1 MKAILIL
8 AHGSRE
14 TKTMETLQ
22 KITDMTKAQLADVML
37 ETAYMEFCDI
47 NLEKGLDMLIAKGAD
62 DITVVPYFLFE
73 GIHIR
78 EDIPGEIKEYI
89 EKHPGIKVNLGNTLG
104 ADPRLADVL
113 ADRIREAL

>member
-14 TKTMETLQ
+14 RKTLETLH
-22 KITDMTKAQLADVML
+22 KITDMTKAQLPGVMI

-47 NLEKGLDMLIAKGAD
+47 NLEKGLDMLIKKGAD
-62 DITVVPYFLFE
+62 NITVVPYFLFE

-89 EKHPGIKVNLGNTLG
+89 EKHPGIKVTLGNTLG

>member
-14 TKTMETLQ
+14 KETLETLH
-22 KITDMTKAQLADVML
+22 KVTDMTKVQLPEVL
-37 ETAYMEFCDI
+37 IETAYMEFCDI
-47 NLEKGLDMLIAKGAD
+47 NLEKGLDMLIEKGAD

-78 EDIPGEIKEYI
+78 EDIPGEIKEYL
-89 EKHPGIKVNLGNTLG
+89 EKHPGIKVTLGNTLG

>member
-14 TKTMETLQ
+14 TKTLETLQ
-22 KITDMTKAQLADVML
+22 KITDMTKAQLPGVMI
-37 ETAYMEFCDI
+37 ETAYMEFSNI
-47 NLEKGLDMLIAKGAD
+47 NLEKGLDMLIEKGAD

-73 GIHIR
+73 GVHIR
-78 EDIPGEIKEYI
+78 EDIPEEIKEYI
-89 EKHPGIKVNLGNTLG
+89 GKHPGVKVNLGNTLG
-104 ADPRLADVL
+104 ADQRLADIL